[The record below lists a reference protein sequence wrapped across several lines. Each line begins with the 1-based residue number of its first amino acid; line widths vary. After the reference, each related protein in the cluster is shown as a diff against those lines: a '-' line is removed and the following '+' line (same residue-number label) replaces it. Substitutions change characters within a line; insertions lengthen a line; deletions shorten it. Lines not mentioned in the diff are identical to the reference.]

1 MSIVGLGLITALKYT
16 RGMGQTDRQ
25 TDGSQHCSEYL
36 SQMGDKKTWIE
47 DVALTVWVCEW

>member
-1 MSIVGLGLITALKYT
+1 MSIVGLGLITAIKYT

-36 SQMGDKKTWIE
+36 SQMGDKKTWRE